1 MKQGRPLLHE
11 ARMND
16 WIHARVTKEQAEKV
30 RELGGSQFLRSPIE
44 EKLSEMRPAR
54 LEDVWGRA

>member
-1 MKQGRPLLHE
+1 MKQGRPALHE

-30 RELGGSQFLRSPIE
+30 RELGGSRFLRELIE
-44 EKLSEMRPAR
+44 EKLSQMRPVR
-54 LEDVWGRA
+54 IDDVWRRT

>member
-1 MKQGRPLLHE
+1 
-11 ARMND
+11 MND

-30 RELGGSQFLRSPIE
+30 RELGGSQFLRNLIE

-54 LEDVWGRA
+54 IEDVWRRA